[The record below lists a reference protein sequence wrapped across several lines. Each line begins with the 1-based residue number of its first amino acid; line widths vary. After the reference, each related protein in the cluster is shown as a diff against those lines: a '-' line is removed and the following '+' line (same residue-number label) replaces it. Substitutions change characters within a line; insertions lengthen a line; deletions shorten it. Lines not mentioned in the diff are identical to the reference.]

1 MKIYRLTI
9 LVLIILALS
18 CSSKKNSLGFED
30 EIRVVCS
37 ELDEPLVR
45 RYLSSIFNDTLF
57 TPQPEP
63 AYKLIFNR
71 PSDFNDLKKYA
82 HLIIVAAKRND
93 SNSGF
98 RLIKKLLPEHQSYN
112 SKDDNPMY

>member
-9 LVLIILALS
+9 FVLLILALS
-18 CSSKKNSLGFED
+18 CSSKKNSLGFDD

-45 RYLSSIFNDTLF
+45 KYLSSVFNDTLF

-71 PSDFNDLKKYA
+71 PSDFKDLKKYA
-82 HLIIVAAKRND
+82 
-93 SNSGF
+93 
-98 RLIKKLLPEHQSYN
+98 IKLVINIQIYFVSP
-112 SKDDNPMY
+112 

>member
-1 MKIYRLTI
+1 MKFCRLKF
-9 LVLIILALS
+9 LVLLIFAFS
-18 CSSKKNSLGFED
+18 CSSKKNSLGLDD

-45 RYLSSIFNDTLF
+45 KYLSSVFKDTLF

-71 PSDFNDLKKYA
+71 PSDFKDLKKYA
-82 HLIIVAAKRND
+82 H
-93 SNSGF
+93 
-98 RLIKKLLPEHQSYN
+98 
-112 SKDDNPMY
+112 

>member
-1 MKIYRLTI
+1 MKIYKLTT
-9 LVLIILALS
+9 LVLVILFLS
-18 CSSKKNSLGFED
+18 CSSKKNSLGFDD

-37 ELDEPLVR
+37 ELDEPLVKK
-45 RYLSSIFNDTLF
+45 YLSFIFNDTLF

-63 AYKLIFNR
+63 VYKLIFNR

-82 HLIIVAAKRND
+82 HLIIVAANRND

-98 RLIKKLLPEHQSYN
+98 RLIKKLLPERQ
-112 SKDDNPMY
+112 KL